1 MYDLNLYLIGVK
13 NFKDNVLKI
22 IIFGLLFF
30 VDDSVVLEMLYG
42 FEVEMKSEFKYE
54 NIRYL
59 VIYKMINVLNG
70 NRFFY
75 IVLLVI
81 DCIFLR
87 NVLCVGFKCRIYY
100 YG

>member
-13 NFKDNVLKI
+13 IINDNVLKI

-59 VIYKMINVLNG
+59 VIYKMISVLNG

-75 IVLLVI
+75 IVSLAI
-81 DCIFLR
+81 DRVFSR
-87 NVLCVGFKCRIYY
+87 NVLCAGFKCRIYY